1 MGMYNREGAVKMTKI
16 GDDKI
21 YRGQEKGSEKVLF
34 HIWGNA
40 MDWGEI
46 YRRTKSDDVIWKAIR
61 RERETTVHVLLV
73 RKTNLLLWI

>member
-1 MGMYNREGAVKMTKI
+1 MYNREGAVKMTKI

-34 HIWGNA
+34 HIRGNE

-46 YRRTKSDDVIWKAIR
+46 CRRSKSDDVI
-61 RERETTVHVLLV
+61 
-73 RKTNLLLWI
+73 